1 MEHRGFIVNKL
12 EPGDI
17 IFNRRI
23 LSVTAIIFNGFWRHT
38 GIFLGTP
45 HMLSKKFD
53 QDESILAHYG
63 VPFTK
68 YLSHR
73 HPKAY
78 NQFEAVSCKSSAF
91 IESNLPGV
99 TISNFEK
106 FIDAVSAAAI
116 RPNLPNLEIAL
127 AIEEAFRHHGKGFNF
142 FLSFE
147 NENRLTCTQLIY
159 VAYRP
164 NHNNKRGIKFTISK
178 NYGVPTMTANEL
190 LGHFVKDLHDKKQPF
205 TFVFFGKY
213 ERKDKVFE
221 FGSQRD
227 FVDTHYLSREWPVTG
242 RRAALMV
249 WLNVMAKQVLI
260 TPYLLLLFLMSRR
273 SREKYITA
281 DKNTT

>member
-1 MEHRGFIVNKL
+1 MNKL
-12 EPGDI
+12 QPGDI
-17 IFNRRI
+17 LFNRRV
-23 LSVTAIIFNGFWRHT
+23 LSVAAIIFKGFWRHT

-45 HMLSKKFD
+45 HMLSGKFD
-53 QDESILAHYG
+53 QDEAIIAYYG

-68 YLSHR
+68 YLSRH

-78 NQFEAVSCKSSAF
+78 NQFETVSCKGSSF

-106 FIDAVSAAAI
+106 FADVVFAAAI

-142 FLSFE
+142 FLSFK

-164 NHNNKRGIKFTISK
+164 NHNNKRGIPFTISEY
-178 NYGVPTMTANEL
+178 YGVPTMTANEL
-190 LGHFVKDLHDKKQPF
+190 MGHFVKGVNDKNPFF

-213 ERKDKVFE
+213 KRRDKVFE
-221 FGSQRD
+221 FSSQRD
-227 FVDTHYLSREWPVTG
+227 FIDSHYLSHELHATG
-242 RRAALMV
+242 RRKTFVV
-249 WLNVMAKQVLI
+249 WLNVIVKQALI
-260 TPYLLLLFLMSRR
+260 RPYLLLLFLTARR
-273 SREKYITA
+273 SRKKYMTA
-281 DKNTT
+281 DKYTA

>member
-1 MEHRGFIVNKL
+1 MDHIECIMNKL

-78 NQFEAVSCKSSAF
+78 NQFAAVSCKSSAF

-178 NYGVPTMTANEL
+178 NYGVPT
-190 LGHFVKDLHDKKQPF
+190 
-205 TFVFFGKY
+205 
-213 ERKDKVFE
+213 
-221 FGSQRD
+221 
-227 FVDTHYLSREWPVTG
+227 
-242 RRAALMV
+242 
-249 WLNVMAKQVLI
+249 
-260 TPYLLLLFLMSRR
+260 
-273 SREKYITA
+273 
-281 DKNTT
+281 